1 MVGEGDGREEREQGE
16 EEGRGQVRRGSV
28 VTTGNPQRTHSQ
40 LFHSACAQEYK
51 PHGVHVCMVIIDGF
65 VDAPGM
71 RTQRMTAKAWEN
83 EQGEPGA
90 YFLNPNDIG
99 EACVYLCT
107 QPQSVWTHELW
118 LTPKNVV
125 LGQRL

>member
-1 MVGEGDGREEREQGE
+1 MREKGQGTILVS
-16 EEGRGQVRRGSV
+16 GNTQCHRGTAGLSRIAPSKFAQRGL
-28 VTTGNPQRTHSQ
+28 TQ
-40 LFHSACAQEYK
+40 CMAQEYK

-65 VDAPGM
+65 VDAPGI
-71 RTQRMTAKAWEN
+71 RTQKMTAKSWEN

-90 YFLNPNDIG
+90 YLLNPNDIG
-99 EACVYLCT
+99 EACVYLCK
-107 QPQSVWTHELW
+107 QPQSVWTHEMW